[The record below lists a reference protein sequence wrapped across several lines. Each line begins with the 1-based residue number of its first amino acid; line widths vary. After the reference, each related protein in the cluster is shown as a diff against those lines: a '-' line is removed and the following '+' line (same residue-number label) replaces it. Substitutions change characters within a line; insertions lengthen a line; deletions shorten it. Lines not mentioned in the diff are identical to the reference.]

1 MRLITYE
8 MGEEYI
14 TRMDEEYPGYRD
26 EREKLYTFVKIFT
39 GVRVIYSLFYI
50 GLCALCGLDVTEQ
63 CTLSRNQILKLCQS
77 GNRIAKLCGDML
89 GYSLENTSEKYRGET
104 SVHDAVPVMYLLH
117 PEIFKGSQ
125 KILTV
130 DCSEGS
136 ARGAVLG
143 GFRWWQHEAEDANAF
158 VLTEADKDRFRE
170 ILITS
175 LYELGQR

>member
-1 MRLITYE
+1 M
-8 MGEEYI
+8 
-14 TRMDEEYPGYRD
+14 
-26 EREKLYTFVKIFT
+26 
-39 GVRVIYSLFYI
+39 IYSLFYI
-50 GLCALCGLDVTEQ
+50 GLCALCGLDVTER

-143 GFRWWQHEAEDANAF
+143 GFRWWQHEEEDANVF
-158 VLTEADKDRFRE
+158 VLTEADKDRFQE